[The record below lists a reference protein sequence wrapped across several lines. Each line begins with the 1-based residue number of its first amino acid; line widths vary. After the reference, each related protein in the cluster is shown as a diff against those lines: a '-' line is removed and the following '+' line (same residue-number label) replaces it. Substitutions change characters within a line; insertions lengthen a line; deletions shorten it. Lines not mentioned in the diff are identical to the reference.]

1 MTVVAPSDLVEF
13 VREYERTAN
22 GHLIGPW
29 GRLIA
34 DDAVYWFTTGSFVG
48 KAAVMDAVEHN
59 FRVIEDEVYRISD
72 VEWVTV
78 TDDWAVMRYRFSW
91 VGFQRGEKVSGAG
104 RGTNVMVR
112 RDGRWLM
119 LHEHLSV

>member
-1 MTVVAPSDLVEF
+1 MTVRAELVEF
-13 VREYERTAN
+13 WREYERRTN
-22 GHLIGPW
+22 GHLVGPW
-29 GRLIA
+29 GELLA
-34 DDAVYWFTTGSFVG
+34 EDAVYWFTTGSFVG
-48 KAAVMDAVEHN
+48 RAAVMEAVEHN

-72 VEWVTV
+72 VEWVAAAE
-78 TDDWAVMRYRFSW
+78 DSAVVRYRFSW
-91 VGFQRGEKVSGAG
+91 VGVQDGQEISGAG